1 MLFTSTVFILFL
13 PIVFGLYWAIGGQRV
28 RAQNLLL
35 ITASFVFYGWW
46 DYRFV
51 LLLLA
56 TTAFDFYVGLR
67 LGTITDEGRRK
78 VFFAS
83 SILLNLTALGFF
95 KYFNFFSENFSRLLQ
110 SVGLHADPVTLY
122 ILLPVGIS
130 FYTFHSMSYV
140 IDVYHRR
147 KEPCADATAFFAF
160 ISFFPLLVAG
170 PIVRATWFLPQFQTS
185 RRFEDARARDG
196 LRQMLWG
203 FFKKMVIADG
213 CAHFVNPIFD
223 HWETQS
229 AGTLAAGAV
238 LFAFQIYGDFSGYS
252 DIAIGT
258 ARLFG
263 FHLLP
268 NFRFP
273 YFARDIAE
281 FWRRWHMSLT
291 SWFRDYVYIPLGG
304 SRHGLAV
311 AVRNTLIVFLL
322 SGFWHGASWTFIIWG
337 ALHALYFLPLIL
349 FGLNRKNVDVPAR
362 GRLLPGF
369 RAFSGMLTT
378 FSLVCLAWIFF
389 RAPDARTAWH
399 YIQRMFSA
407 PWGIVDVERRLWLFI
422 GLMMVVEW
430 LNRDKEHGLELDRLR
445 VRPLRW
451 AIYVVL
457 TLMVFYFGAP
467 EQTFIYF
474 QF

>member
-1 MLFTSTVFILFL
+1 MLFTSTAFVLFL
-13 PIVFGLYWAIGGQRV
+13 PIVFGLYWAIGGRNI
-28 RAQNLLL
+28 RAQNVLL
-35 ITASFVFYGWW
+35 IAASFLFYGWW

-56 TTAFDFYVGLR
+56 TTGFDYYVALQLGRIEDERKRKAFF
-67 LGTITDEGRRK
+67 I
-78 VFFAS
+78 AS
-83 SILLNLTALGFF
+83 IAANLTALGFF
-95 KYFNFFSENFSRLLQ
+95 KYFNFFSENFARLLQ
-110 SVGLHADPVTLY
+110 GFGFRADPFTLNV
-122 ILLPVGIS
+122 LLPIGIS

-170 PIVRATWFLPQFQTS
+170 PIVRAIWFLPQFQNE
-185 RRFEDARARDG
+185 RRFENARATGG

-213 CAHFVNPIFD
+213 CAHFVNPIFE
-223 HWETQS
+223 HWNVQS
-229 AGTLAAGAV
+229 AGTLVAGAI

-273 YFARDIAE
+273 YFSRDIAE

-304 SRHGLAV
+304 SRRGLGI

-322 SGFWHGASWTFIIWG
+322 SGFWHGASWTFLVWG
-337 ALHALYFLPLIL
+337 ELHALYFMPLIL
-349 FGLNRKNVDVPAR
+349 SGKNRMHVDVLAQ
-362 GRLLPGF
+362 GRIFPSLKEVALMLL
-369 RAFSGMLTT
+369 T
-378 FSLVCLAWIFF
+378 FALVCLAWIFF
-389 RAPDARTAWH
+389 RAADLPQAFH
-399 YIQRMFSA
+399 YIGRMFST
-407 PWGIVDVERRLWLFI
+407 PWGSIDVERRIWLFI
-422 GLMMVVEW
+422 AVMMLVEW
-430 LNRDKEHGLELDRLR
+430 LNRSREHGLELDRVR
-445 VRPLRW
+445 IRPLRW
-451 AIYVVL
+451 AIYAIITVL
-457 TLMVFYFGAP
+457 TFYFGAP